1 VDRTFLVAGCVFGLL
16 GVAFGAFGT
25 HALRSRLTTDRL
37 GQFEVGVRCQLFHT
51 FAVLAVFFLRAVAPD
66 TTAASVAGI
75 AFIAGVVVFSGS
87 LYALALT
94 GERRWG
100 AVTPIGGVLLLVGWA
115 ALTWAALTG
124 PLAMAPP
131 FWGYTL

>member
-1 VDRTFLVAGCVFGLL
+1 VDRAFLIVACVFGFL
-16 GVAFGAFGT
+16 GVAFGAFGS
-25 HALRSRLTTDRL
+25 HALRARLSPARIA
-37 GQFEVGVRCQLFHT
+37 QFETGVRYQLFHT
-51 FAVLAVFFLRAVAPD
+51 FAVFAVYLLRAVAPD
-66 TTAASVAGI
+66 TTAASVAGM

-100 AVTPIGGVLLLVGWA
+100 AVTPIGGVLLLIGWA

-124 PLAMAPP
+124 PLAMAQRLS
-131 FWGYTL
+131 GYTA

>member
-1 VDRTFLVAGCVFGLL
+1 MDRAFLVIACVFGFL
-16 GVAFGAFGT
+16 GVAFGAFGS
-25 HALRSRLTTDRL
+25 HALRSRLTPERL
-37 GQFEVGVRCQLFHT
+37 GQFEIGVRYQLFHT
-51 FAVLAVFFLRAVAPD
+51 FAVFAVFFLRAVAPD

-100 AVTPIGGVLLLVGWA
+100 AVTPIGGVLLLIGWT

-124 PLAMAPP
+124 PLAMAPR
-131 FWGYTL
+131 FWGYTA

>member
-1 VDRTFLVAGCVFGLL
+1 MDRVFLIVACVFGFL
-16 GVAFGAFGT
+16 GVAFGAFGS
-25 HALRSRLTTDRL
+25 HALRARLSPERIA
-37 GQFEVGVRCQLFHT
+37 QFEIGVRYQLFHT
-51 FAVLAVFFLRAVAPD
+51 FAVFAVFFLRAVAPD
-66 TTAASVAGI
+66 TTAGSVAGV

-115 ALTWAALTG
+115 ALTWAAMTG
-124 PLAMAPP
+124 PLPVTP
-131 FWGYTL
+131 RF

>member
-1 VDRTFLVAGCVFGLL
+1 
-16 GVAFGAFGT
+16 
-25 HALRSRLTTDRL
+25 
-37 GQFEVGVRCQLFHT
+37 
-51 FAVLAVFFLRAVAPD
+51 
-66 TTAASVAGI
+66 VAGI